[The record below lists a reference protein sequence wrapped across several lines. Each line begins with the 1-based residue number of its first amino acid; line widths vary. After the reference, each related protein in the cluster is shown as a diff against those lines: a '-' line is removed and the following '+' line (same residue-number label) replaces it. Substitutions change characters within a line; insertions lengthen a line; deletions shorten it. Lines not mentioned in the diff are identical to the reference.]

1 MQRNCVDQENKN
13 LNSWLKM
20 RLISRRNKKTGNE
33 ANRRKSIKIRKA
45 DVTKGPI
52 DKEKNCLLTALFVI
66 DERQHNISDWK
77 YIDDLDLQYLAKMN
91 IKYSYYDGLGFRS

>member
-1 MQRNCVDQENKN
+1 
-13 LNSWLKM
+13 M

-66 DERQHNISDWK
+66 DERQHNISD
-77 YIDDLDLQYLAKMN
+77 
-91 IKYSYYDGLGFRS
+91 